1 MAKTTDKNRKYKRTV
16 SGFENMISI
25 LMIVL
30 VVVVFIGLARISY
43 VFGYNVFN
51 EQAMAEE
58 PGEDVTVTIPADS
71 SALSVGHILK
81 KAGLIE
87 NEWIFMAQ
95 ERLSAYHD
103 EIKPGTYTLN
113 TSETPTQMMAIMAP
127 EEDESGSGKN

>member
-30 VVVVFIGLARISY
+30 VVVVLIGLARISY

>member
-25 LMIVL
+25 LMVVL

-71 SALSVGHILK
+71 SALSVGRILK

-103 EIKPGTYTLN
+103 EIQPGTYTLN

>member
-113 TSETPTQMMAIMAP
+113 TSETPTQMMAIMAL

>member
-25 LMIVL
+25 LMVVL

-71 SALSVGHILK
+71 SALSVGRILK

>member
-30 VVVVFIGLARISY
+30 VVVVLIGLARISY

-113 TSETPTQMMAIMAP
+113 TSETPTQMMAIMAL